1 MIKNKSYQ
9 LLLVSV
15 ILLVI
20 LTSAIN
26 LTFDS
31 FNKFYNNNKDIPKQ
45 PLAKVS
51 DNIYNFYPVKVFSSY
66 TGFDTGYGFFGPNV
80 SSDFVLLF
88 AIYNEQGELIKNEKF
103 ELSSKEGSL
112 RFISLNSMFLE
123 QITKTSNIK
132 FDKYVAIILK
142 QITKYIAKKF
152 PKNFTVITQ
161 LYLYDFPSINN
172 FRSGKKVKL
181 YLIKD
186 TLWKN

>member
-1 MIKNKSYQ
+1 MKKNKVFQ
-9 LLLVSV
+9 LLLVGV

-20 LTSAIN
+20 LTSSIK
-26 LTFDS
+26 LTCDS
-31 FNKFYNNNKDIPKQ
+31 YNDFYNQDKHNTKQ
-45 PLAKVS
+45 PFATMS
-51 DNIYNFYPVKVFSSY
+51 NTIYNFYPIKVFTSY

-88 AIYNEQGELIKNEKF
+88 NVYNEQGELIKNEKF

-112 RFISLNSMFLE
+112 RLISLNRMFLE
-123 QITKTSNIK
+123 QITKTTTVK
-132 FDKYVAIILK
+132 LDKYVAIILK
-142 QITKYIAKKF
+142 QITKYIAKDF
-152 PKNFTVITQ
+152 PKNFTVKTQ

-172 FRSGKKVKL
+172 FKSGRKVKL